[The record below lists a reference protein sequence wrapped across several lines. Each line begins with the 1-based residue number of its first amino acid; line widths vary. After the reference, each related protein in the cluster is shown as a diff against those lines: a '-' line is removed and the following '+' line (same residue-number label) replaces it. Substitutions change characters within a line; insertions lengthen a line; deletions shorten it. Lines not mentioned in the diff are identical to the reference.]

1 MNHENFTV
9 KEEVVDLED
18 LILPPNKQEINCNDL
33 DIKNELSKAIEDA
46 NSFETVLGKSH
57 QLKELFCEL
66 CQLQFDKKSVYDI
79 HNSIVHKIKMI
90 SKVNQKK
97 GRNISNAQFVML
109 ILRERIT

>member
-57 QLKELFCEL
+57 QLKELFL
-66 CQLQFDKKSVYDI
+66 
-79 HNSIVHKIKMI
+79 
-90 SKVNQKK
+90 
-97 GRNISNAQFVML
+97 
-109 ILRERIT
+109 